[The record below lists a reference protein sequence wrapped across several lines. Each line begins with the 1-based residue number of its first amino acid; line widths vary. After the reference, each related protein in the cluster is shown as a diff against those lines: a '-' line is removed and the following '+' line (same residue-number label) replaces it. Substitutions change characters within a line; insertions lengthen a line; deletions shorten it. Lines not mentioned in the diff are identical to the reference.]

1 MSLVE
6 EDHEDALRAIV
17 GLVGVL
23 ADHRAS
29 GLVGDHV
36 ELLDFL
42 RPAVFEDLEI
52 FDAKARGE
60 AAVPVEDDGVDLD
73 KRRRRSKRRLSGA
86 GRRVLAVQGGLA
98 GGHQQEGGDDGAEHE
113 SHGAHPDPEGHSTA
127 SPWYFLAVLLTFLSH
142 LARPR
147 RYTFSAKNPLNLVN
161 PFEPRELFF
170 EGESR
175 MRFRLVGTTLLAVPL
190 ITALAAPAPQQQKTA
205 LVTVVAEAAG
215 PVAGLTATD
224 FVVREDKATREV
236 VAAERSGEPLFITL
250 LVDTTQPPMGILPPI
265 QDFRRAL
272 SSFVSIVK
280 AASPDAQIAI
290 MEFAG
295 ASVTSVDFTTEAP
308 ALDKFIQRVF
318 LNRQSDAVLIE
329 AMVDA
334 GKKLSDKPSPRRAIV
349 SVDFN
354 SRDTS
359 AEKTMRQA
367 ADTIRKAGSTV
378 WAVSIRGTGGS
389 SSAREEVLNVVTRG
403 SGGMRL
409 TGVEAT
415 GLEPM
420 LKSVA
425 NSLLSQYTV
434 TFTRPGSGEVK
445 STEMETRKGGKVLL
459 TPWMR

>member
-1 MSLVE
+1 
-6 EDHEDALRAIV
+6 
-17 GLVGVL
+17 
-23 ADHRAS
+23 
-29 GLVGDHV
+29 
-36 ELLDFL
+36 
-42 RPAVFEDLEI
+42 
-52 FDAKARGE
+52 
-60 AAVPVEDDGVDLD
+60 
-73 KRRRRSKRRLSGA
+73 
-86 GRRVLAVQGGLA
+86 
-98 GGHQQEGGDDGAEHE
+98 
-113 SHGAHPDPEGHSTA
+113 
-127 SPWYFLAVLLTFLSH
+127 
-142 LARPR
+142 
-147 RYTFSAKNPLNLVN
+147 
-161 PFEPRELFF
+161 
-170 EGESR
+170 
-175 MRFRLVGTTLLAVPL
+175 MRFRLVGTTLLAVPMA
-190 ITALAAPAPQQQKTA
+190 TALAAPAPQQQKTA
-205 LVTVVAEAAG
+205 LVTVVAEASG
-215 PVAGLTATD
+215 PVAGLTAGD

-236 VAAERSGEPLFITL
+236 VAADRAAEPLFITL
-250 LVDTTQPPMGILPPI
+250 LVDTTQPPMGVLPPI
-265 QDFRRAL
+265 QDLRRAL

-308 ALDKFIQRVF
+308 ALDKFIQRLF
-318 LNRQSDAVLIE
+318 PNRQADAVLIE

-349 SVDFN
+349 SLDFN

-367 ADTIRKAGSTV
+367 ADSIRKAGTTV
-378 WAVSIRGTGGS
+378 WAVSIRGTASS
-389 SSAREEVLNVVTRG
+389 SSAREEVLNVVTRA
-403 SGGMRL
+403 SGGMRF

-415 GLEPM
+415 GLETM